1 MAQETSAEMSA
12 LPRSGTIAG
21 KVVAFHP
28 LTIDDFAAMDD
39 AIRQA
44 ALASI
49 LPVVQGD
56 RERVSAAVAT
66 VMQLNFGQR
75 WEYNKALQVT
85 AVWFSLRRGNAKLTR
100 DDVWKMFAS
109 AGLKQ
114 STWTDLDAAF
124 SAVLIVS
131 GLLPDPLEKNP
142 DPTPATPQTSQ

>member
-1 MAQETSAEMSA
+1 MAQETSAEMAA
-12 LPRSGTIAG
+12 LPRTVVVMG
-21 KVVAFHP
+21 KELALHP
-28 LTIDDFAAMDD
+28 LTLDDFAAMDD

-66 VMQLNFGQR
+66 VMSLNFGQR

-85 AVWFSLRRGNAKLTR
+85 AVWFSLRRGNPKLSR
-100 DDVWKMFAS
+100 DDVWTMFT
-109 AGLKQ
+109 AGGQKP
-114 STWTDLDAAF
+114 STWVALDEAF

-131 GLLPDPLEKNP
+131 GLLPDPLERKP
-142 DPTPATPQTSQ
+142 DPTPTTTQASQ